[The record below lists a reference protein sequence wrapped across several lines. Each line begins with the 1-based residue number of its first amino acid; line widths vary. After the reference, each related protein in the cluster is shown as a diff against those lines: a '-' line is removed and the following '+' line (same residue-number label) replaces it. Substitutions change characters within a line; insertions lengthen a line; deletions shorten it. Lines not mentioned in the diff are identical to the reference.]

1 MRERVLVDYERV
13 RRDRANELLLEALSA
28 NYSIEIDEEA
38 IQARS
43 LEAITG
49 RGG

>member
-1 MRERVLVDYERV
+1 VLVDYERM
-13 RRDRANELLLEALSA
+13 RRDRANELMLEGLSA
-28 NYSIEIDEEA
+28 GYVIEIDDEA

-49 RGG
+49 QGG